1 MQQLA
6 KVKSSRG
13 IWLVAALFALGGA
26 VLGGLFLARRLL
38 PHPTLLYG
46 PPDQPVRV
54 VSYNILKADRG
65 RDRILDE
72 IRRLGGDVVLV
83 QEVKTDQ
90 AMGIALDLGMH
101 VGFSSHRNLPSEGLA
116 VLSRYP
122 LRDVTPVIDAAGR
135 TCAVFADV
143 VADGKRFIAASVHLQ
158 ATSSLG
164 SVFKADRIR
173 GEEIQLIQNEWKR
186 RGGHALVLAG
196 DFNQIPMGGNYRAMT
211 TGLIDVL
218 DDLGKDTSTLGDGV
232 LRARVDYILCS
243 KEWSGV
249 EGGVGNAGAS
259 DHRPIWAVL
268 RGRATSTPTTR

>member
-1 MQQLA
+1 MA

-13 IWLVAALFALGGA
+13 IWLVVALFLLGGA
-26 VLGGLFLARRLL
+26 VLCGLFLARRLL
-38 PHPTLLYG
+38 PHPNLPYG

-54 VSYNILKADRG
+54 VSYNILKGDRG

-72 IRRLGGDVVLV
+72 IRRLGGDVVLL

-90 AMGIALDLGMH
+90 AEGLARDLGMH
-101 VGFSSHRNLPSEGLA
+101 VAFRSHPNLPSEGLA

-135 TCAVFADV
+135 TCAIFADA

-173 GEEIQLIQNEWKR
+173 GEEIQLIHNEWKR
-186 RGGHALVLAG
+186 RGGYALVIAG
-196 DFNQIPMGGNYRAMT
+196 DFNQIPMGGNYRAVT

-218 DDLGKDTSTLGDGV
+218 DELGKDGSTLGDGI

-243 KEWSGV
+243 NEWRAV
-249 EGGVGNAGAS
+249 EGGVGKNGAS

-268 RGRATSTPTTR
+268 RGRAGSTPTTR